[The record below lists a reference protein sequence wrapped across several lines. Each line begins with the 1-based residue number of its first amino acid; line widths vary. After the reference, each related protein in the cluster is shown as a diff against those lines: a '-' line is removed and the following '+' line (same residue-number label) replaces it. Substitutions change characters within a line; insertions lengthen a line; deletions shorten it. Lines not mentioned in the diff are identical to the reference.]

1 MKTKSV
7 AIAVAVSM
15 LFGTAA
21 FAGGSSKDCGCVP
34 PPPTQGKAKKPNS
47 GVGNGGEPLAGSY
60 KEVGDRDPGR
70 SGAHNQAFKNSD
82 KPRSA
87 AAQMP

>member
-1 MKTKSV
+1 MKFG
-7 AIAVAVSM
+7 IAVFAA
-15 LFGTAA
+15 AA
-21 FAGGSSKDCGCVP
+21 FLSNAAVAGSYSCGCTP
-34 PPPTQGKAKKPNS
+34 PPPTTSTKKPNS
-47 GVGNGGEPLAGSY
+47 GVGNGGEPVAGVPSY

>member
-1 MKTKSV
+1 MNSKPF
-7 AIAVAVSM
+7 AIAITLVTLVS
-15 LFGTAA
+15 TAA
-21 FAGGSSKDCGCVP
+21 LAGGSSKDCGCVP
-34 PPPTQGKAKKPNS
+34 PPSHTKAKHPNA
-47 GVGNGGEPLAGSY
+47 GVGNGGEPLPGSY
-60 KEVGDRDPGR
+60 KELNDRDPGR

>member
-1 MKTKSV
+1 MDTKSFAV
-7 AIAVAVSM
+7 AIAMSA
-15 LFGTAA
+15 LFSTAA
-21 FAGGSSKDCGCVP
+21 YAGGSTSCGCTP
-34 PPPTQGKAKKPNS
+34 PPPTKGQHVNA
-47 GVGNGGEPLAGSY
+47 GVGNGGESLPGSY

>member
-1 MKTKSV
+1 MKFGI
-7 AIAVAVSM
+7 AI
-15 LFGTAA
+15 FAA
-21 FAGGSSKDCGCVP
+21 AAILSSAALAGGHSCGCTA
-34 PPPTQGKAKKPNS
+34 PPPTTSTKKPNS
-47 GVGNGGEPLAGSY
+47 GVGNGGEGLPGSY
-60 KEVGDRDPGR
+60 REVGDRDPGR

>member
-1 MKTKSV
+1 MRS
-7 AIAVAVSM
+7 AIAIFAATTFLS
-15 LFGTAA
+15 TAA
-21 FAGGSSKDCGCVP
+21 MAGSTSYGCGCTA
-34 PPPTQGKAKKPNS
+34 PPPTAPTKKLNS

-70 SGAHNQAFKNSD
+70 SGAHNQAYRNSD